1 MTVPPTIAAVVILY
15 KPGND
20 VYENIASYL
29 DKVEV
34 VFAVDNTETPLAETA
49 ARISLLTGV
58 RYLPNYSNLG
68 VAAALN
74 IGAERAV
81 AAGCDFL
88 LTMDQDS
95 RAESDM
101 VPRML
106 DCLAGQDLSRLGII
120 APFHVTVARRSPP
133 EDSVCREVMTPMTS
147 GSLLNLHAY
156 RVAGRFRD
164 DLFIDF
170 VDNEYCLRLRRLGFT
185 VLRANG
191 ALLHH
196 RVGDTRT
203 YGPFIAT
210 NHPPLR
216 RYYKTR
222 NRFLVNSLYGWDFP
236 GHCMFDRIRLLK
248 EIVSILLFEREK
260 AAKFRMMWRGFL
272 DYRRGRFGKFGE
284 DFHP

>member
-1 MTVPPTIAAVVILY
+1 MTFHPTIAAVVILFN
-15 KPGND
+15 PGDD
-20 VYENIASYL
+20 VFENIASYL
-29 DKVEV
+29 DQVKV
-34 VFAVDNTETPLAETA
+34 VFAVDNTETPLPETV
-49 ARISLLTGV
+49 ARIKILPGV

-68 VAAALN
+68 VATALN
-74 IGAERAV
+74 IGAEQAV

-106 DCLAGQDLSRLGII
+106 DCLAEQDLTRLGII
-120 APFHVTVARRSPP
+120 APFHVTVARQSPP
-133 EDSVCREVMTPMTS
+133 NDRVCRDVMTPMTS
-147 GSLLNLHAY
+147 GSLLNLHTY
-156 RVAGRFRD
+156 RIVGRFRD

-170 VDNEYCLRLRRLGFT
+170 VDNEFCLRLRRRGFK
-185 VLRANG
+185 VLLANR

-196 RVGDTRT
+196 RVGDTRK

-222 NRFLVNSLYGWDFP
+222 NRFLVNSLYGRVFP
-236 GHCMFDRIRLLK
+236 SHCLFDRIRLLK
-248 EIVSILLFEREK
+248 EVVSILLFEQEK
-260 AAKFRMMWRGFL
+260 TAKFCMMWRGYL
-272 DYRRGRFGKFGE
+272 DYRHGRFGRYEGV
-284 DFHP
+284 FHS